1 MDNYLL
7 KCDNVC
13 YVYHTLQGEI
23 PAIDHLSFAVR
34 QGEFV
39 SIVGPSGCGKSTL
52 LNLLTGLL
60 RPEQGSIVRCD
71 ERRNNADFYG
81 YMLQQDQL
89 FEWYTI
95 WENVTLGLRINHNLT
110 DEKRQY
116 IEALL
121 EKYQLLSFK
130 DNKPSSLSG
139 GMRQRAAL
147 IRTLAMEPE
156 LLILDE
162 PFSALDYQSR
172 LSVAD
177 DIGQIIRQENKTA
190 ILVTHDIGE
199 AISLSSRVL
208 ILSKRPAHL
217 IKEVSLPF
225 RERNLSP
232 LAIRHQKDFSDY
244 FNLIW
249 KELNDSHV
257 SYTSQKAN
265 DLHA

>member
-1 MDNYLL
+1 MQYIKALL
-7 KCDNVC
+7 K
-13 YVYHTLQGEI
+13 
-23 PAIDHLSFAVR
+23 
-34 QGEFV
+34 
-39 SIVGPSGCGKSTL
+39 
-52 LNLLTGLL
+52 
-60 RPEQGSIVRCD
+60 
-71 ERRNNADFYG
+71 
-81 YMLQQDQL
+81 
-89 FEWYTI
+89 
-95 WENVTLGLRINHNLT
+95 
-110 DEKRQY
+110 
-116 IEALL
+116 
-121 EKYQLLSFK
+121 KYQLLPFK
-130 DNKPSSLSG
+130 DKKPSSLSG

-172 LSVAD
+172 LSAAN
-177 DIGQIIRQENKTA
+177 DIGQIIRLENKTA

-217 IKEVSLPF
+217 IREISLPF

-232 LAIRHQKDFSDY
+232 LAIRQQKDFSGY

-257 SYTSQKAN
+257 SYPSEKTKEEQ
-265 DLHA
+265 